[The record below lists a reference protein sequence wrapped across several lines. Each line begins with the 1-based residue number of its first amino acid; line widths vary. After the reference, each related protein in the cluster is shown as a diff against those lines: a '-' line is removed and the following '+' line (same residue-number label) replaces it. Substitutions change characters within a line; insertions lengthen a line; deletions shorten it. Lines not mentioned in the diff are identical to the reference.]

1 MKMVTWD
8 VNYLYAGKPLP
19 ERYDWKA
26 DPKGIGNEGH
36 IPHNR
41 CFHCGSRFIGS
52 KIVAFCNICDHA
64 MAVGGEDMLMGFS
77 FERRD
82 ARIRI
87 PDDTTEEQYTKKLQ
101 DMEKPEKPKAVFT
114 RADELDEMI

>member
-1 MKMVTWD
+1 MKTVTWN

-19 ERYDWKA
+19 KHYDWKT
-26 DPKGIGNEGH
+26 DPKGISNEGH

-52 KIVAFCNICDHA
+52 QIVAFCNICDYA
-64 MAVGGEDMLMGFS
+64 MTIGGEDMLYGFS

-87 PDDTTEEQYTKKLQ
+87 PDDTTEEQYTKKLEGL
-101 DMEKPEKPKAVFT
+101 EKPEPHKAVFT
-114 RADELDEMI
+114 RADDLNEMI